1 MNDEDP
7 LSNESNNEAAEF
19 SPDGKLLAAGCG
31 DAHVRVL
38 SVPEGEIVK
47 DFELYGGVCE
57 GYKECEVEAVCW
69 TIDGKYIIAVGNN
82 HVEAQVIEYA
92 TGRIVTKLVQA
103 NEQDAI
109 AVSNDGQFMV
119 VAANEDV
126 VIYKTSDWSQVKRL
140 TPTGDG
146 AINSLAFSPDDRYL
160 ATGGNRGHVGVLSVP
175 GFDVLAD
182 LHDGSGYVGRTKAI
196 TL

>member
-57 GYKECEVEAVCW
+57 GYEECHTRLKSW
-69 TIDGKYIIAVGNN
+69 K
-82 HVEAQVIEYA
+82 
-92 TGRIVTKLVQA
+92 
-103 NEQDAI
+103 
-109 AVSNDGQFMV
+109 
-119 VAANEDV
+119 
-126 VIYKTSDWSQVKRL
+126 SQEEW
-140 TPTGDG
+140 
-146 AINSLAFSPDDRYL
+146 N
-160 ATGGNRGHVGVLSVP
+160 
-175 GFDVLAD
+175 
-182 LHDGSGYVGRTKAI
+182 
-196 TL
+196 